1 VVIVASGPM
10 VPLALEAAEILAKD
24 GKQAAVVDNPFV
36 NRPDL
41 DTIQP
46 LVTAA
51 GGRLVTVEDH
61 QILGGMG
68 AILVHALSLAGA
80 SLKTAAIGMRGEFG
94 RSAYSA
100 RELYEHYGMGPKD
113 IAAAARKLAS

>member
-1 VVIVASGPM
+1 M
-10 VPLALEAAEILAKD
+10 VPLALEAAELLAKD

-41 DTIQP
+41 ATLQP

-51 GGRLVTVEDH
+51 GGKMVTVEDH
-61 QILGGMG
+61 QIVAGMG
-68 AILVHALSLAGA
+68 AILVHALCLAGV
-80 SLKTAAIGMRGEFG
+80 SLKTPAIGMKGEFG

-100 RELYEHYGMGPKD
+100 RELYDHYGMGPKD
-113 IAAAARKLAS
+113 IAAAARKLIS